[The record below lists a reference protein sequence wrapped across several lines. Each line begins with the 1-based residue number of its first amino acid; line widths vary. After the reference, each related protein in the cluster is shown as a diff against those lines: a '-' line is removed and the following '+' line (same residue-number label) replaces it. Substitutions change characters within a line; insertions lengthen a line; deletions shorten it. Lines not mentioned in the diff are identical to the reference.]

1 MMMIKLSD
9 GLEIDI
15 DFPVHPTHSDR
26 RLLLHIV
33 AELKHQRKQINK
45 IMIDQATIDASI
57 GRLETDVHNL
67 IAALPGN
74 TVPSTP
80 DTVVTSLLGRVDG
93 LSTAAEAALAG
104 TGTGGTTPPP
114 PPAPTP

>member
-1 MMMIKLSD
+1 MTIIKLGRGIEID
-9 GLEIDI
+9 VDLEIKES
-15 DFPVHPTHSDR
+15 HSTKE
-26 RLLLHIV
+26 LLHRIL
-33 AELKHQRKQINK
+33 ANQHRQQKQIDK

-104 TGTGGTTPPP
+104 TGGTPPP
-114 PPAPTP
+114 AAPTK

>member
-1 MMMIKLSD
+1 MNLINI
-9 GLEIDI
+9 GHTTIDI
-15 DFPVHPTHSDR
+15 DSEVKWEHGDTQ
-26 RLLLHIV
+26 LLHRLV
-33 AELKHQRKQINK
+33 AMLRHQQKQINK

-104 TGTGGTTPPP
+104 TGTGGTP
-114 PPAPTP
+114 PPAPAAPK